1 MPTAISGFDVLSCLG
16 DAEATFRALL
26 RGDTGAGPLRRD
38 TRRLGVDHAHQID
51 DDAEGRR
58 ASRWLAR
65 VVAGAVRAAGLDTDG
80 RRVAVV
86 VGTGLRELPEAER
99 WWAGGG
105 ALTLPELHF
114 GAVVR
119 GVLPA
124 ATEVLTVS
132 NACAASGY
140 ALAVGAD
147 LLAADEADAVV
158 VAGCDSITDSLLA
171 AIGRGSAVR
180 STAVRPFDSGRAGV
194 LLGEGAAAVVI
205 EPEATV
211 LAEGREV
218 LARLHGVGLSCDA
231 HHETAPDPA
240 GIAACMRD
248 AHRRA
253 GVVPADVDLVVA
265 HGTGTA
271 LNDPAEAAALTEVLG
286 EACGRALVTGIK
298 GAVGHTSGAAALMS
312 LVVAVQAMHRGAVP
326 AIRGLA
332 EPIPEAERLAL
343 VAGPPAA
350 ARPLVAQIDSFGFGG
365 VNAVALVG
373 AAP

>member
-16 DAEATFRALL
+16 DAEATFGALL
-26 RGDTGAGPLRRD
+26 RGDTGVGPLRRD
-38 TRRLGVDHAHQID
+38 TRRLGVDHAYQID
-51 DDAEGRR
+51 EDEGRR

-65 VVAGAVRAAGLDTDG
+65 VVAGAVRAAGLDVGG

-99 WWAGGG
+99 WWAEGGTM
-105 ALTLPELHF
+105 TLPELHF

-119 GVLPA
+119 GVLPG
-124 ATEVLTVS
+124 ATEVLTVA

-171 AIGRGSAVR
+171 VIGRGSAVR
-180 STAVRPFDSGRAGV
+180 STALRPFDSEREGV

-205 EPEATV
+205 ESEETV

-231 HHETAPDPA
+231 YHETAPDPA
-240 GIAACMRD
+240 GIAASMRD

-271 LNDPAEAAALTEVLG
+271 LNDPVEAAALTEVFG
-286 EACGRALVTGIK
+286 DACGHALVTGIK

-312 LVVAVQAMHRGAVP
+312 VVVAIQAMRGGAVP

-332 EPIPEAERLAL
+332 KPVPEAGRLAL
-343 VAGPPAA
+343 VAGSPMA
-350 ARPLVAQIDSFGFGG
+350 ARPLLAQIDSFGFGG
-365 VNAVALVG
+365 VNAVAVLG
-373 AAP
+373 AAT